1 MPRLAANLTLL
12 FNEVPFLERF
22 VAAQA
27 SGFQG
32 VEFLFP
38 YAFDKQEIA
47 AALQTHHLQNVLFN
61 LSPGDW
67 DQGERGLAALP
78 GRESEFRDS
87 VALALDYAQAL
98 GTRRL
103 HVMSGIQ
110 PAGIAPEACTAT
122 LVANL
127 RAACRQ
133 VAPHGIQLMIEPIN
147 TRDMPGYYLSRQA
160 QAHDLLQQVGEPN
173 LKVQMDFYHAQI
185 MEGDLIHKLRRWQHN
200 IGHVQIAGVPDRH
213 EPDLGELNAAALF
226 ETLDQLGYDGWV
238 GCEYRPRAGTLQ
250 GLGWARPYLEAEAH

>member
-1 MPRLAANLTLL
+1 
-12 FNEVPFLERF
+12 
-22 VAAQA
+22 
-27 SGFQG
+27 
-32 VEFLFP
+32 
-38 YAFDKQEIA
+38 
-47 AALQTHHLQNVLFN
+47 
-61 LSPGDW
+61 
-67 DQGERGLAALP
+67 
-78 GRESEFRDS
+78 
-87 VALALDYAQAL
+87 
-98 GTRRL
+98 
-103 HVMSGIQ
+103 
-110 PAGIAPEACTAT
+110 
-122 LVANL
+122 
-127 RAACRQ
+127 
-133 VAPHGIQLMIEPIN
+133 MIEPIN